1 MGNEVEALNARFG
14 IPGIVEFAEGN
25 GGLTKVVARTDAAEA
40 EVYLHGAHV
49 ARFVPRGGRDVL
61 FMSGSSLFRP
71 DKPIRGGVPICF
83 PWFGPKAGDPAAPMH
98 GFARIR
104 RWEVEAA
111 AGRGDAVEL
120 TLKLS
125 ATVVGAE
132 LRHHVTIG
140 PAALAMRLEVRNIA
154 GAPIAFEE
162 ALHTYLAVGDA
173 RRIAIFGLEGAEYID
188 KVDGFARKT
197 QSAGPVRIEGETDRI
212 YLSAGPVTVDDPA
225 WGRRIAVEK
234 SGSRATVVWNPHVAK
249 AKAMADFGDDEWPAM
264 VCVETANVGEV
275 AVELPPGGTH
285 AMEAR
290 VRVEA

>member
-1 MGNEVEALNARFG
+1 MNNEVEALSARFG
-14 IPGIVEFAEGN
+14 IPGIEFAEGI

-49 ARFVPRGGRDVL
+49 TRFAPRGQRDVL
-61 FMSGSSLFRP
+61 FMSGSSLFRL

-104 RWEVEAA
+104 RWEVEAV

-140 PAALAMRLEVRNIA
+140 PAALAMRLEVSNLTS
-154 GAPIAFEE
+154 APIVFEE

-173 RRIAIFGLEGAEYID
+173 RRIAISGLDGAEFID
-188 KVDGFARKT
+188 KADGFARKT
-197 QSAGPVRIEGETDRI
+197 QSGPVRIEGETDRI
-212 YLSAGPVTVDDPA
+212 YLSTAPVAVDDPA
-225 WGRRIAVEK
+225 WGRRLIVEK

-275 AVELPPGGTH
+275 AVELPPGGMH

-290 VRVEA
+290 IRVEA